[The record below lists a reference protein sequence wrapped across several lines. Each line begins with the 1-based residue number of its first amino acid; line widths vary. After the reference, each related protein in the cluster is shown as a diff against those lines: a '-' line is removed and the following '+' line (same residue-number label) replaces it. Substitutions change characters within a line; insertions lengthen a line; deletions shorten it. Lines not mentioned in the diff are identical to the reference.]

1 MELAILGLLISLV
14 SPIFLLPI
22 EKLLPYPYFIEEAVK
37 LVVVLLIIK
46 SEVETKKSLLALV
59 FLGGILFTLS
69 ESVFYLVNIFA
80 LGDLMVFPKR
90 LVLTGGLHTW
100 TAMSMY
106 FLSRKSYLGLM
117 AGFIGAVVIHY
128 FFNLWV
134 VG

>member
-90 LVLTGGLHTW
+90 LVLTGGLHTG

>member
-117 AGFIGAVVIHY
+117 AGFIRAVVIHY